1 MDQEGAATSFW
12 EIGAGESVLHGELAW
27 LVAGLEGA
35 SAAIDVLAILLL
47 LVGTIRLILGV
58 ARAELSRKGTDRM
71 RRANRARIELG
82 RYILAG
88 LELLIVSDIIHSALS
103 LAVSDLVY
111 LGLLVLIRSLISYF
125 LDRELG
131 QLRQE
136 LGEGAPAE
144 TQHGQVHRP

>member
-1 MDQEGAATSFW
+1 VSFW

-27 LVAGLEGA
+27 LVAALEWV

-47 LVGTIRLILGV
+47 LIGALRFAVDVI
-58 ARAELSRKGTDRM
+58 RAELSHEGAERV
-71 RRANRARIELG
+71 RRTNRGRIELG

-103 LAVSDLVY
+103 LAISDVIY

-136 LGEGAPAE
+136 LGEGMPVEKPEHARHPS
-144 TQHGQVHRP
+144 

>member
-1 MDQEGAATSFW
+1 VDQEGAGTFW
-12 EIGAGESVLHGELAW
+12 EIGAGESLLHGELAW
-27 LVAGLEGA
+27 LVAALEWV

-47 LVGTIRLILGV
+47 LIGAVRFIMKV
-58 ARAELSRKGTDRM
+58 VRAELSRKGAARV
-71 RRANRARIELG
+71 RRTNRGRIELG

-103 LAVSDLVY
+103 LAISDVVY

-136 LGEGAPAE
+136 LGEEAPVE
-144 TQHGQVHRP
+144 KPDDGRRL

>member
-1 MDQEGAATSFW
+1 MSFW
-12 EIGAGESVLHGELAW
+12 EIGAGESLLHGELAW
-27 LVAGLEGA
+27 LGAALEWV
-35 SAAIDVLAILLL
+35 SSAIDVLAILMLL
-47 LVGTIRLILGV
+47 IGAFRFILSV
-58 ARAELSRKGTDRM
+58 LRAELAREGADRV
-71 RRANRARIELG
+71 RRTNRGRIELG

-103 LAVSDLVY
+103 LAISDVIY

-136 LGEGAPAE
+136 LSEGMPVEKADDR
-144 TQHGQVHRP
+144 GRSS